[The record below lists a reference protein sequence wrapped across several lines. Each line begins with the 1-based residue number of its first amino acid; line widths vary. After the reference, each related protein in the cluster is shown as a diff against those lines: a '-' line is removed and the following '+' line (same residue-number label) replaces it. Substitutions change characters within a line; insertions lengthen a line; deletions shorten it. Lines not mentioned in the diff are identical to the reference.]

1 MSVLHRRALT
11 CGVVAAALFSAVSG
25 CQGAADGSRQTLV
38 GNGVQLS
45 GKVSLDGSSTVYPIM
60 EAVAE
65 EFQAAY
71 PNVRVTVGIAGTGGG
86 FKKFAA
92 GEIDIAN
99 ASRPIAKPE
108 KQACAARG
116 IDYLEFK
123 IAYDGL
129 ALVANPRNDWV
140 DCLTVGQLKQLW
152 QPDSKVQKWCDLD
165 PKWPAQPIK
174 LYGPGTDS
182 GTFDYFTEAVVG
194 LQKSSRPD
202 YTASED
208 DNVLVTGI
216 AADKYALGYFGY
228 AYYAENQSKL
238 KLLAVDSGDGCIR
251 PSAET
256 VRSGRYKPLARPL
269 LMYVKTTSLD
279 RPEVAAFVRF
289 ALSNAEQLVTEVK
302 YVPVNP
308 EDARQNMLSLEAL

>member
-1 MSVLHRRALT
+1 MSVLRRRALS
-11 CGVVAAALFSAVSG
+11 CWVVAATLFGAVSG
-25 CQGAADGSRQTLV
+25 CQGAADGGRQSLD
-38 GNGVQLS
+38 GNGGMLS
-45 GKVSLDGSSTVYPIM
+45 GKVTIDGSSTVYPIM

-92 GEIDIAN
+92 GEIDIAD
-99 ASRPIAKPE
+99 ASRPIGEPE
-108 KQACAARG
+108 KQACGARG

-123 IAYDGL
+123 IANDGL
-129 ALVANPRNDWV
+129 AVVANPRNDWV
-140 DCLTVGQLKQLW
+140 DCLTVAQLKQLW

-182 GTFDYFTEAVVG
+182 GTFDYFTEAIVG
-194 LQKSSRPD
+194 QQKASRPD

-238 KLLAVDSGDGCIR
+238 KLLGVDSGEGCIR

-256 VRSGRYKPLARPL
+256 VRGGKYKPLARPL
-269 LMYVKTTSLD
+269 LMYVKKSSLA

-289 ALSNAEQLVTEVK
+289 ALSNAEQHC
-302 YVPVNP
+302 
-308 EDARQNMLSLEAL
+308 